1 MNEDRI
7 KEGLKVSFVTII
19 ANAVLA
25 IFKFVAGII
34 GKSNAMISDSVHSFS
49 DVLSTIIVV
58 VGLKLSNKKAD
69 KEHPYGHE
77 RMESIAAFILATM
90 LFVTGILIGIE
101 GIKNIISNK
110 TIEIPTIF
118 ALVAAIISIAVKEGM
133 YWYTIYYAKKIK
145 SESLKADAWHH
156 RSDALSSIGSL
167 IGIGGAMLGLT
178 ILDSIASVV
187 ICIFIIK
194 VAYDIFKDSLEKVVD
209 CSVSESLILEIEK
222 EALDIN
228 GVLNVDLIKTRMF
241 GNKIYIDLEI
251 SADKNMTLENAHN
264 IAHQVHDTIESKFTD
279 VKHCMIHVNPK

>member
-1 MNEDRI
+1 
-7 KEGLKVSFVTII
+7 
-19 ANAVLA
+19 
-25 IFKFVAGII
+25 
-34 GKSNAMISDSVHSFS
+34 
-49 DVLSTIIVV
+49 
-58 VGLKLSNKKAD
+58 
-69 KEHPYGHE
+69 
-77 RMESIAAFILATM
+77 
-90 LFVTGILIGIE
+90 
-101 GIKNIISNK
+101 
-110 TIEIPTIF
+110 
-118 ALVAAIISIAVKEGM
+118 M

-194 VAYDIFKDSLEKVVD
+194 VAYDIFKDSLEKVID

-251 SADKNMTLENAHN
+251 SADKNMTLENAHS